1 MTRNWL
7 AGLFGICLFLTGL
20 LAVPAL
26 AQDLSGLTPEQR
38 RAVER
43 MQAQGVELQQV
54 DGVQPLRP
62 QPVEAVPSAG
72 RILTTPDFL
81 MPHRGGEITGLNLD
95 RTARNADLPYLTFG
109 QAFTAG
115 DFARGDHLAIRVGNQ
130 LFPVQADVKATHG
143 DGSVRHAVLTADLT
157 GLDRGRHKAMLVRV
171 PAGPSAPHNTMDR
184 SQITVSIVGR
194 RADRSEFAGQVDL
207 LSLSAQRGT
216 PWLDG
221 PFARERS
228 YEKDIGPLLTVRAD
242 HRVYA
247 GGAARTRLSFENHKT
262 FAPGMRDMTYT
273 VIVHDGDEVIAQYDD
288 IEHYRGSNWST
299 VVETTARSGW
309 RVEQDPAYL
318 IAAGAVMPFDL
329 GYGVAETKI
338 EANLAALAQEK
349 GVLTPGLLTPYF
361 PSTGG
366 RADIGPLPAWDV
378 MWLKSQ
384 SANAERLIL
393 AMANRAGAVPWH
405 YEEDTTGLP
414 VRVEGRPWFW
424 AEDRGTEEWRGNDRI
439 PPAYFMGSDGGWS
452 LDTAHKPLMTY
463 TAYLSTG
470 DAYFA
475 RELSH
480 EAAWVIAAIWPDLRN
495 VNNPG
500 DPLVG
505 EELQLR
511 GRAWALRDVSAAA
524 FLLPDTDPL
533 KGYFRTARDISL
545 AHVKRKY
552 IDHGFL
558 DAAGET
564 EGWFEDMSYS
574 IAGAVP
580 PWQNDFMVMVL
591 AHEALRGS
599 RDAAALVQW
608 AENYQVGR
616 FLATGSSPSVGAAYA
631 HMLNEPGTQE
641 PVGSWARAMA
651 LTNTDPAYLNNFP
664 DDGTGYVVS
673 AYAALAM
680 THAVTGSR
688 ASLDAA
694 EALAVTQADSRL
706 FDPSNA
712 AGIYTQPQFLI
723 TYPDTENRVNSR

>member
-1 MTRNWL
+1 MMRIRLT
-7 AGLFGICLFLTGL
+7 GLFGTCLLLTGL
-20 LAVPAL
+20 LIAPIA

-43 MQAQGVELQQV
+43 LQAQGVELQQV
-54 DGVQPLRP
+54 DGAQSLRP
-62 QPVEAVPSAG
+62 QPEQAVPSAG
-72 RILTTPDFL
+72 RILKTPDFL
-81 MPHRGGEITGLNLD
+81 KPQRAGEITGLNLD
-95 RTARNADLPYLTFG
+95 RTARDADLPYLTFG
-109 QAFTAG
+109 QVFTAG
-115 DFARGDHLAIRVGNQ
+115 DMIPGDHLAIRVGDR
-130 LFPVQADVKATHG
+130 LFPVQADVKAAHG

-157 GLDRGRHKAMLVRV
+157 GLDRGRHKAMLLRV
-171 PAGPSAPHNTMDR
+171 PAGPATPHSASDR
-184 SQITVSIVGR
+184 SQLTVSIVGR
-194 RADRSEFAGQVDL
+194 RADRSEFAGQLDL

-216 PWLDG
+216 SWLSG
-221 PFARERS
+221 PFAREQS
-228 YEKDIGPLLTVRAD
+228 HTKQIGPLLSVRAD

-247 GGAARTRLSFENHKT
+247 GGAARTRLTFENHKT

-273 VIVHDGDEVIAQYDD
+273 VIVHDGDQVIARYDD

-299 VVETTARSGW
+299 VIETTARSGW

-338 EANLAALAQEK
+338 AADLAALAQDTD
-349 GVLTPGLLTPYF
+349 VLTPGLLEPYM

-384 SANAERLIL
+384 SARAEQLML
-393 AMANRAGAVPWH
+393 AMAGRAGAIPWH
-405 YEEDTTGLP
+405 YAEDATGLP
-414 VRVEGRPWFW
+414 VKVEGRPWFW
-424 AEDRGTEEWRGNDRI
+424 AEDRGTEEWRGDDRI
-439 PPAYFMGSDGGWS
+439 PSAYFMGSDGGWS

-463 TAYLSTG
+463 TAYLATG

-475 RELSH
+475 RELAH

-495 VNNPG
+495 VNAPG
-500 DPLVG
+500 EPMVG

-524 FLLPDTDPL
+524 FLLPDGDPM

-545 AHVKRKY
+545 THMKRKY
-552 IDHGFL
+552 IDSGFL

-564 EGWFEDMSYS
+564 EGWFEDTSYS

-599 RDAAALVQW
+599 ADAAALVRW
-608 AENYQVGR
+608 AENYQAGR
-616 FLATGSSPSVGAAYA
+616 FLATGASPSAGAAYA
-631 HMLNEPGTQE
+631 HMLNEPGTQS
-641 PVGSWARAMA
+641 PVGSWMRAMA
-651 LTNTDPAYLNNFP
+651 LTSVDPAYLNNFP

-680 THAVTGSR
+680 THAVTRSR
-688 ASLDAA
+688 VSLDAA
-694 EALAVTQADSRL
+694 EALAVTQRDSRL

-712 AGIYTQPQFLI
+712 AGIYTRPQFLI
-723 TYPDTENRVNSR
+723 TYPAAGNRVNTR